1 MYNWVTY
8 FDCNKGHEG
17 EHSEECP
24 HCRIAELEA
33 ERHSTDLLIAR
44 INHLEQQLAEL
55 REALETISRL
65 EPYDGDRH
73 AYHIAGKVARAA
85 LQESDK

>member
-1 MYNWVTY
+1 MNTTY
-8 FDCNKGHEG
+8 TLPPGAENRDSSK
-17 EHSEECP
+17 
-24 HCRIAELEA
+24 RIAE
-33 ERHSTDLLIAR
+33 
-44 INHLEQQLAEL
+44 LEQQLAEL